1 MAGGAGSTVIHLQA
15 GGAGGIGQ
23 LRGLGLGREVQRLG
37 GLLRETQRSEAKRQT
52 PKVTPLPATEGQRGP
67 VLTERKTSLLGT
79 DEETAGT
86 GGPEQGSHHPLG
98 WQPPAGRWGST
109 CRGGCAAM
117 APGLFTTGAG
127 GLCSSGRGYSTMEKA
142 ARRKVLD
149 EHRTADSL
157 LDDVPQHQGA
167 GAPSW
172 PSLLPAKAFPGPR
185 C

>member
-1 MAGGAGSTVIHLQA
+1 MAGGAGSTVTHLQA

-23 LRGLGLGREVQRLG
+23 LWGLGLGREVQRLG

-52 PKVTPLPATEGQRGP
+52 PKVTPLPPTEGQRGP

-98 WQPPAGRWGST
+98 WQPQAGRWGST
-109 CRGGCAAM
+109 CKGGCAAM

-127 GLCSSGRGYSTMEKA
+127 GLCSSGRGYSTTEKA

-157 LDDVPQHQGA
+157 LDDVPAAPGDRGSQLARFASSQGF
-167 GAPSW
+167 PW
-172 PSLLPAKAFPGPR
+172 P
-185 C
+185 